1 MTPYA
6 ESSTEILIGF
16 PTLEVSLTYLI
27 VAIVFGVVNTVIGNT
42 IRVVAFPIYILT
54 LGLIALLVNGLMLLI
69 VNQVSLWLGFG
80 LNVDGLSAGVLGA
93 LVLSITSWVIG
104 LFSGRCSAVA
114 ARRTHRVKHL
124 SRALSASWQVGRE
137 SPQHRHR

>member
-1 MTPYA
+1 MLRLVFRSLITAVALGVAVWAVPGLSMTPYA
-6 ESSTEILIGF
+6 QSSTEILIGF
-16 PTLEVSLTYLI
+16 PTLEVTLTYLI

-93 LVLSITSWVIG
+93 LVLSVTSWIIG
-104 LFSGRCSAVA
+104 LFFRPLL
-114 ARRTHRVKHL
+114 RRR
-124 SRALSASWQVGRE
+124 R
-137 SPQHRHR
+137 